1 MSTSKKPVSV
11 LSVILFGIGV
21 VMGLVFAA
29 FLIWANVEASLFDPD
44 LMGDASLDLHCPLV
58 LNADETGT
66 VYASFTNNATWDV
79 NLIIQA
85 DISETYL
92 SMFRHER
99 VILKLAP
106 GESQEVRWTVSASD
120 KVYGRFV
127 FVKAANNRQM
137 PIPGRV
143 ATCGIVIVNI
153 PFLTGAEM
161 VVIAI
166 GLTVILIAVG
176 MVLWYR
182 CNHPLRG
189 KGRDV
194 MRAMT
199 WLAVVVGV
207 AVLCGIFGAWLP
219 GVVAFV
225 ISLLLIAEVIR
236 HYVEVG

>member
-1 MSTSKKPVSV
+1 MSDSRKSSSV

-21 VMGLVFAA
+21 LMGLVFSA

-44 LMGDASLDLHCPLV
+44 LRGDASLDLHCPLV
-58 LNADETGT
+58 LNAEETGT
-66 VYASFTNNATWDV
+66 VYATFTNTATWDV
-79 NLIIQA
+79 NLIVQA

-92 SMFRHER
+92 SLFRHER

-106 GESQEVRWTVSASD
+106 GESQEVRWTVSAAD

-137 PIPGRV
+137 PIPGHV
-143 ATCGIVIVNI
+143 ATCGIVVVNI

-161 VVIAI
+161 AVIAI
-166 GLTVILIAVG
+166 GLTVIFIASG
-176 MVLWYR
+176 IGLWYKGNR
-182 CNHPLRG
+182 PLMG

-194 MRAMT
+194 MRAMM
-199 WLAVVVGV
+199 WLMVVVGA

-219 GVVAFV
+219 GIVAFV

-236 HYVEVG
+236 HYVETS

>member
-1 MSTSKKPVSV
+1 MSASKKSSSV

-21 VMGLVFAA
+21 VMGLVFSA

-44 LMGDASLDLHCPLV
+44 LRGDAALDLHCPLV

-66 VYASFTNNATWDV
+66 VSATFTNTATWDV
-79 NLIIQA
+79 NLIVQA

-92 SMFRHER
+92 SLFRHEK
-99 VILKLAP
+99 VILKLAS
-106 GESQEVRWTVSASD
+106 GESQEVRWTVSAAD

-143 ATCGIVIVNI
+143 GTCGIVIANI

-166 GLTVILIAVG
+166 GLTVILFAAG
-176 MVLWYR
+176 MALWYR
-182 CNHPLRG
+182 GNRPLLG
-189 KGRDV
+189 KGNDV
-194 MRAMT
+194 MRSMT

-207 AVLCGIFGAWLP
+207 TVLCGIFGAWLP
-219 GVVAFV
+219 GIVAFV
-225 ISLLLIAEVIR
+225 ISILLIAEVIR
-236 HYVEVG
+236 HYVETS